1 MPAPD
6 RGRDELLRL
15 FLQHQVMLSG
25 FLYTL
30 LEDWELVEEA
40 LQETA
45 VFVCGR
51 WRDFTPGTNFA
62 AWARTVA
69 RFRAREA
76 LHRRRRAAARPLGG
90 LLDGLAEPAVEQVWE
105 AQGAFS
111 PRHKEA
117 LARCL
122 QDLPD
127 VQRRVVELHYFDDR
141 PCERIAARYKRRV
154 EAVYMTLSRVRRR
167 LKACVERRLAGE
179 PGPG

>member
-1 MPAPD
+1 MSELST
-6 RGRDELLRL
+6 GRDEVLRL
-15 FLQHQVMLSG
+15 FLQHQAMLAG

-40 LQETA
+40 VQETA
-45 VFVCGR
+45 VFICSR
-51 WRDFTPGTNFA
+51 WRDFTPGTDFG

-76 LHRRRRAAARPLGG
+76 FRRRRRAAGRPLEGV
-90 LLDGLAEPAVEQVWE
+90 LDGLAEPVAEQVWKS
-105 AQGAFS
+105 QGVFS
-111 PRHKEA
+111 SRHKDA

-127 VQRRVVELHYFDDR
+127 VQRRVVELHYFDGR
-141 PCERIAARYKRRV
+141 PCERIAARYKRRI

-167 LKACVERRLAGE
+167 LKACVERRLAEEVEAG
-179 PGPG
+179 